1 MKKILLL
8 LVALLATTTVWAA
21 DFITD
26 VMVIGGSKSEVNSLK
41 NTYTSQG
48 WTVIDQDL
56 NAGAGSSSDYIYL
69 LYKAA
74 SNSGRDAGA
83 FITGFYISNA
93 SGTAP
98 DNVTHDGHTYT
109 LVSCD
114 GSDYFKDTKGDLNS
128 HCGAS
133 SAYIHLYYTKDNAE
147 NYSSTAVNSI
157 TFDATQSGAVG
168 VNGGSTGYDLNTGC
182 GSSSDYI
189 YMHAATAAKGWV
201 INSSSGNITG
211 YQGSKSSW
219 TSLTVPLNIDGV
231 QVTNFSGNVFSG
243 FSSLVTLAFYDNTI
257 VSQMPSMQGCTNFK
271 HVKTGSTNDKTPA
284 SMTSIPASAFMSTA
298 IENITLTSVTSI
310 GANAFNGC
318 SLSSVI
324 FSQSNVSIGDGAF
337 SNISSNCQIT
347 YPGSMNVWGHSKY
360 MYSPNLVVNGGSGSS
375 AWSCGWCGGNSSSN
389 NTLCWTLDAAGNL
402 KIDCADNS
410 WSNHPTNQVITTHN
424 WNKNKVINLTI
435 EHVYSIAQYE
445 FQDFYSNLVIVD
457 MKSGVTSIGNYA
469 FNNCYKL
476 EKVYLPSCL
485 ESIGE
490 NAFRNCE
497 LLTDLFFNG
506 TQQQWGNV
514 TKATGWNNY
523 VSDDFTEHWR
533 CTVTFNAN
541 GHGTAPAS
549 QTLWSNYDKATTPT
563 APTANGY
570 IFQGWYTEAACT
582 NQWDFNTVV
591 PGDMTLYAKWG
602 LAQYTFNSETGELT
616 LNWGEFNK
624 DNKWGNDVPAS
635 AVTSVT
641 ATSQVSFT
649 GDCSQ
654 LFKDFSYCTSIDL
667 NSVNT
672 SNVTNMRSM
681 FENCGRLTSL
691 DISNWNT
698 GNVTNM
704 SRMFNSFSISINP
717 LNISGWNT
725 SKVTDMSEMFSNCR
739 IYNNPLD
746 ISNWDTGNVTTMSNM
761 FELFQNNYPL
771 DLSGW
776 NTSKVTDMTW
786 MFMTCSLTPSI
797 NLSGWD
803 TGNVMSM
810 MYMFIGCA
818 SLTTIYTTTS
828 WNAENVE
835 YSNYMFDGC
844 NNLVGGMGTTYDENH
859 VDKEYGRI
867 DHGTDLPGY
876 LTGVFTLTLPVD
888 VTASATPV
896 FSVVDTAYYTAGT
909 TVALTYNGNVP
920 EGKIV
925 VFAVNST
932 AIEGNTFEMP
942 LDNVT
947 ITATVTDPPQYTF
960 NSETGELALLWGEF
974 NKDNKWGDDVPARAV
989 KSVTATSDV
998 SFTGD
1003 CSELFYNFESCESMD
1018 LNNVNTSAMTNA
1030 SEMFYYCVSLTSLN
1044 ISNWNTGNVTNMGG
1058 MFYCCINMT
1067 SFDISGWNTAN
1078 VTNMEE
1084 LFEDCYSLTSLD
1096 LSDWNTSNVTNLS
1109 YMFYYCSSMTSFDV
1123 SGWNTANVTNM
1134 EGLFGGCSSLTSL
1147 DISDWNTSNVTN
1159 LSYMFNYCS
1168 SMASFDILGWNTAN
1182 VTKMEGLFANCSSLT
1197 SLDLSGWDTGNVINM
1212 ASMFYGCSNLT
1223 TIYVGA
1229 GWSTEKVTAS
1239 GFMFDDCTSLVGGMG
1254 TTYDMY
1260 HTNKEYAH
1268 IDGGLANPGYLSAK
1282 TPRYTYD
1289 STTGA
1294 LSLNWGTFN
1303 KDDKWG
1309 SEVIA
1314 TAVTSVTATSD
1325 VSFTGDCS
1333 ELFKGFSNCTSM
1345 DLNNVNTS
1353 SVTNMSNMFEN
1364 CSSLTSLDLSNWN
1377 TDDVNILN
1385 NMFKSCTSLRNV
1397 DVSNFNTSMVYT
1409 MYSMFQD
1416 CSSLVR
1422 LDLSGWDTRNG
1433 TDMARMF
1440 CGCSKLRTICVG
1452 GGWTTQ
1458 FVFDSNSMFYGCTS
1472 LVGGMGTT
1480 YDPNHTDKEY
1490 AHLDGGPDN
1499 PGYFSDA
1506 NAVVVVPGDVNGDG
1520 EVTTVDI
1527 TAIYNY
1533 LLNGDETFITTSDV
1547 DGDGFIT
1554 TGDITFIY
1562 NILLGN

>member
-8 LVALLATTTVWAA
+8 LVALFATSTVWAA

-41 NTYTSQG
+41 TTYTNQG

-56 NAGAGSSSDYIYL
+56 NAGCGSGSDYIYM
-69 LYKAA
+69 LYKTG
-74 SNSGRDAGA
+74 SNTSQDAGA
-83 FITGFYISNA
+83 FITDFYISTE
-93 SGTAP
+93 SGTVP
-98 DNVTHDGHTYT
+98 DNVIYNGRTYT
-109 LVSCD
+109 IVPCD
-114 GSDYFKDTKGDLNS
+114 GSTYFKNNKGDLNS
-128 HCGAS
+128 HCGS
-133 SAYIHLYYTKDNAE
+133 GSAYIHLYYSKDDNV
-147 NYSSTAVNSI
+147 NYRSSAVTSI
-157 TFDATQSGAVG
+157 TFNDTQSGAIG
-168 VNGGSTGYDLNTGC
+168 ESGSDTGYDLNAGC
-182 GSSSDYI
+182 GSGSAYI
-189 YMHAATAAKGWV
+189 YMHAATAAKGWTV
-201 INSSSGNITG
+201 STNSDNSECIITG
-211 YQGSKSSW
+211 YQGTKTNK
-219 TSLTVPLNIDGV
+219 TSITVPLYIDGV
-231 QVTNFSGNVFSG
+231 QVANFDGPVFSG
-243 FSSLVTLAFYDNTI
+243 FTKLETLAFYDNTI

-298 IENITLTSVTSI
+298 IENITLTSVTSV
-310 GANAFNGC
+310 GANAFDGC

-360 MYSPNLVVNGGSGSS
+360 MYSPSLVVNGGSGSS

-476 EKVYLPSCL
+476 EKVYH
-485 ESIGE
+485 
-490 NAFRNCE
+490 AFRNCE
-497 LLTDLFFNG
+497 LLTDLYFDGFEE
-506 TQQQWGNV
+506 QWNNV
-514 TKATGWNNY
+514 TKATNWNNY

-533 CTVTFNAN
+533 CTVTFNTN
-541 GHGTAPAS
+541 GHGTAPAA
-549 QTLWSNYDKATTPT
+549 QTLWSNQDKATVPT

-570 IFQGWYTEAACT
+570 IFQGWYTEAACI

-591 PGDMTLYAKWG
+591 PGDMTLYAKWDVR
-602 LAQYTFNSETGELT
+602 YTFNSTTGELA
-616 LNWGEFNK
+616 LIKGEFNK
-624 DNKWGNDVPAS
+624 DNKWGGDVPAE

-649 GDCSQ
+649 GDCSY
-654 LFKDFSYCTSIDL
+654 LFMDFNHCTSMEL

-672 SNVTNMRSM
+672 STVTNMNRM
-681 FENCGRLTSL
+681 FKNCSLLTSLNISSWNTANVTDMSDMFLGCEILTSL
-691 DISNWNT
+691 DISSWNT
-698 GNVTNM
+698 ANVISM
-704 SRMFNSFSISINP
+704 SFMFMDCSH
-717 LNISGWNT
+717 LT
-725 SKVTDMSEMFSNCR
+725 S
-739 IYNNPLD
+739 LD
-746 ISNWDTGNVTTMSNM
+746 ITGWDTGNVEFMNYM
-761 FELFQNNYPL
+761 FTNCLSLTSL

-776 NTSKVTDMTW
+776 NITRVNQMDLMFAYCNQLTSLD
-786 MFMTCSLTPSI
+786 
-797 NLSGWD
+797 LSGWD
-803 TGNVMSM
+803 THMVYN
-810 MYMFIGCA
+810 MFGMFEGC
-818 SLTTIYTTTS
+818 SSLKSVNLSGWVGRWTMNKMFQNCNQLTTIYTTTS
-828 WNAENVE
+828 WYTGNVDDS
-835 YSNYMFDGC
+835 SNMFSGC
-844 NNLVGGMGTTYDENH
+844 TKLVGGMGTTYDENH
-859 VDKEYGRI
+859 TDKEYARI
-867 DHGTDLPGY
+867 DHGAEQPGY
-876 LTGVFTLTLPVD
+876 FTGVFKLILPED
-888 VTASATPV
+888 VTTSATPV
-896 FSVVDTAYYTAGT
+896 CTIGDSIYYAAGT

-925 VFAVNST
+925 VFAVNGT

-1109 YMFYYCSSMTSFDV
+1109 YMF
-1123 SGWNTANVTNM
+1123 
-1134 EGLFGGCSSLTSL
+1134 
-1147 DISDWNTSNVTN
+1147 
-1159 LSYMFNYCS
+1159 NYCS

-1182 VTKMEGLFANCSSLT
+1182 VTNMSGMFENCTGLT
-1197 SLDLSGWDTGNVINM
+1197 TLDLSGWDTGNVT
-1212 ASMFYGCSNLT
+1212 SMYAMFRDCSYLT

-1229 GWSTEKVTAS
+1229 DWSTEKVTAS
-1239 GFMFDDCTSLVGGMG
+1239 GFMFEDCTSLVGGMG

-1314 TAVTSVTATSD
+1314 NDVTSVTATSD

-1333 ELFKGFSNCTSM
+1333 ELFKGFGNCTSM

-1353 SVTNMSNMFEN
+1353 SVTSMSNMFEN

-1433 TDMARMF
+1433 TDMASMF
-1440 CGCSKLRTICVG
+1440 SGCSKLRTICVG
-1452 GGWTTQ
+1452 GGWTTR

-1506 NAVVVVPGDVNGDG
+1506 NAVVVVPGDVDGDG

>member
-98 DNVTHDGHTYT
+98 DNVTHGGHTYT

-114 GSDYFKDTKGDLNS
+114 GSDYFKGTKGDLNS

-157 TFDATQSGAVG
+157 SFDATQSGAVG

-298 IENITLTSVTSI
+298 IENITLTSVTSV

-375 AWSCGWCGGNSSSN
+375 AWNCGWCGGNSSSN

-445 FQDFYSNLVIVD
+445 FQSYTNLVTLDV
-457 MKSGVTSIGNYA
+457 KSGVTNIGNFA
-469 FNNCYKL
+469 FNSCTKL

-485 ESIGE
+485 TSIGE
-490 NAFRNCE
+490 YAFRNCE

-514 TKATGWNNY
+514 TKGTGWNNY

-533 CTVTFNAN
+533 CTVTFNTN
-541 GHGTAPAS
+541 GHGTAPAA
-549 QTLWSNYDKATTPT
+549 QTLWSNQDKATVPT

-570 IFQGWYTEAACT
+570 IFQGWYTEAACI

-591 PGDMTLYAKWG
+591 PGDMTLHAKWDVR
-602 LAQYTFNSETGELT
+602 YTFNSTTGELA
-616 LNWGEFNK
+616 LIKGEFNK
-624 DNKWGNDVPAS
+624 DNKWGGDVPAE

-649 GDCSQ
+649 GDCSE

-681 FENCGRLTSL
+681 FENCVRLTSLNISSWNTANVTDMSDMFMGCEILTSL
-691 DISNWNT
+691 DISSWNT
-698 GNVTNM
+698 ANVISM
-704 SRMFNSFSISINP
+704 SFMFMDCSH
-717 LNISGWNT
+717 LT
-725 SKVTDMSEMFSNCR
+725 S
-739 IYNNPLD
+739 LD
-746 ISNWDTGNVTTMSNM
+746 ITGWDTGNVESMDHM
-761 FELFQNNYPL
+761 FTNCLSLTSL

-776 NTSKVTDMTW
+776 NITRVNQMDLMFAYCNQLTSLD
-786 MFMTCSLTPSI
+786 
-797 NLSGWD
+797 LSGWD
-803 TGNVMSM
+803 THMVYN
-810 MYMFIGCA
+810 MFGMFEGC
-818 SLTTIYTTTS
+818 SSLKSVNLSGWVGRWTMNKMFQNCNQLTTIYTTTS
-828 WNAENVE
+828 WYTGNVD
-835 YSNYMFDGC
+835 YSSGMFSGC
-844 NNLVGGMGTTYDENH
+844 TKLVGGMGTTYDENH
-859 VDKEYGRI
+859 TDKEYARI
-867 DHGTDLPGY
+867 DHGAEQPGY
-876 LTGVFTLTLPVD
+876 FTGVFKLILPED
-888 VTASATPV
+888 VTTSATPV
-896 FSVVDTAYYTAGT
+896 CTIGDSIYYAAGT
-909 TVALTYNGNVP
+909 PVTLTYTGNVP
-920 EGKIV
+920 EGYAPKYS
-925 VFAVNST
+925 VNGT
-932 AIEGNTFEMP
+932 AIEGNTFQMP
-942 LDNVT
+942 LDD
-947 ITATVTDPPQYTF
+947 ATVTVELQELRYTYD
-960 NSETGELALLWGEF
+960 SATGTLALLRGEF
-974 NKDNKWGDDVPARAV
+974 NKDNKWGDDVPASAV
-989 KSVTATSDV
+989 TSVTATSEV

-1003 CSELFYNFESCESMD
+1003 CSQLFYNFESCESMD
-1018 LNNVNTSAMTNA
+1018 LNHVNTSAMTSA
-1030 SEMFYYCVSLTSLN
+1030 CEMFMQCEALTTLN
-1044 ISNWNTGNVTNMGG
+1044 ISSWNTSAVTNMTG
-1058 MFYCCINMT
+1058 MFFYCSSMK
-1067 SFDISGWNTAN
+1067 SFDISGWNTASVTSMESMFSFCDSLTSLNLSGWNMGN
-1078 VTNMEE
+1078 VTNMSE
-1084 LFEDCYSLTSLD
+1084 
-1096 LSDWNTSNVTNLS
+1096 
-1109 YMFYYCSSMTSFDV
+1109 MFYYCSSMTSFDI
-1123 SGWNTANVTNM
+1123 SGWNTTNVTNM
-1134 EGLFGGCSSLTSL
+1134 SG
-1147 DISDWNTSNVTN
+1147 
-1159 LSYMFNYCS
+1159 MF
-1168 SMASFDILGWNTAN
+1168 
-1182 VTKMEGLFANCSSLT
+1182 ENCTGLT
-1197 SLDLSGWDTGNVINM
+1197 SLDLSGWDTGNVT
-1212 ASMFYGCSNLT
+1212 SMYAMFRGCSYLT

-1229 GWSTEKVTAS
+1229 DWSTEKVTRS
-1239 GFMFDDCTSLVGGMG
+1239 GFMFDGCTSLVGGMG

-1303 KDDKWG
+1303 NGDKWG

-1325 VSFTGDCS
+1325 VSFMGDCS

-1364 CSSLTSLDLSNWN
+1364 CSSLTSLDFSNWN

-1397 DVSNFNTSMVYT
+1397 DISNFNTSMVYT
-1409 MYSMFQD
+1409 MYSMFEG

-1433 TDMARMF
+1433 TDMSRMF
-1440 CGCSKLRTICVG
+1440 CGCSKLRTIYVG

-1458 FVFDSNSMFYGCTS
+1458 IALSSNSMFYGCTS

-1480 YDPNHTDKEY
+1480 YDPSHTDKEY
-1490 AHLDGGPDN
+1490 AHIDGGPDN
-1499 PGYFSDA
+1499 PGYFTDA
-1506 NAVVVVPGDVNGDG
+1506 NPVVVVPGDVDGDG

-1547 DGDGFIT
+1547 DGDGYIT

>member
-98 DNVTHDGHTYT
+98 DNVTHGGHTYT

-114 GSDYFKDTKGDLNS
+114 GSDYFKGTKGDLNS

-157 TFDATQSGAVG
+157 SFDATQSGAVG

-298 IENITLTSVTSI
+298 IENITLTSVTSV

-375 AWSCGWCGGNSSSN
+375 AWNCGWCGGNSSSN

-445 FQDFYSNLVIVD
+445 FQSYTNLVTLDV
-457 MKSGVTSIGNYA
+457 KSGVTNIGNFA
-469 FNNCYKL
+469 FNSCTKL

-485 ESIGE
+485 TSIGE
-490 NAFRNCE
+490 YAFRNCE

-514 TKATGWNNY
+514 TKGTGWNNY

-533 CTVTFNAN
+533 CTVTFNTN
-541 GHGTAPAS
+541 GHGTAPAA
-549 QTLWSNYDKATTPT
+549 QTLWSNQDKATVPT

-570 IFQGWYTEAACT
+570 IFQGWYTEAACI

-591 PGDMTLYAKWG
+591 PGDMTLYAKWDVR
-602 LAQYTFNSETGELT
+602 YTFNSTTGELA
-616 LNWGEFNK
+616 LIKGEFNK
-624 DNKWGNDVPAS
+624 DNKWGGDVPAE

-649 GDCSQ
+649 GDCSE

-681 FENCGRLTSL
+681 FENCVRLTSLNISSWNTANVTDMSDMFMGCEILTSL
-691 DISNWNT
+691 DISSWNT
-698 GNVTNM
+698 ANVISM
-704 SRMFNSFSISINP
+704 SFMFMDCSH
-717 LNISGWNT
+717 LT
-725 SKVTDMSEMFSNCR
+725 S
-739 IYNNPLD
+739 LD
-746 ISNWDTGNVTTMSNM
+746 ITGWDTGNVESMDHM
-761 FELFQNNYPL
+761 FTNCLSLTSL

-776 NTSKVTDMTW
+776 NITRVNQMDLMFAYCNQLTSLD
-786 MFMTCSLTPSI
+786 
-797 NLSGWD
+797 LSGWD
-803 TGNVMSM
+803 THMVYN
-810 MYMFIGCA
+810 MFGMFEGC
-818 SLTTIYTTTS
+818 SSLKSVNLSGWVGRWTMNKMFQNCNQLTTIYTTTS
-828 WNAENVE
+828 WYTGNVDNS
-835 YSNYMFDGC
+835 SNMFSGC
-844 NNLVGGMGTTYDENH
+844 TKLVGGMGTTYDENH
-859 VDKEYGRI
+859 SDKEYARI
-867 DHGTDLPGY
+867 DHGAEQPGY
-876 LTGVFTLTLPVD
+876 FTGVFKLILPED
-888 VTASATPV
+888 VTTSATPV
-896 FSVVDTAYYTAGT
+896 CTIGDSIYYAAGT
-909 TVALTYNGNVP
+909 PVTLTYTGNVP
-920 EGKIV
+920 EGYVPKYS
-925 VFAVNST
+925 VNGT
-932 AIEGNTFEMP
+932 DIEGNTFQMP
-942 LDNVT
+942 LDD
-947 ITATVTDPPQYTF
+947 ATVTVELQELRYTYD
-960 NSETGELALLWGEF
+960 SATGTLALLRGEF
-974 NKDNKWGDDVPARAV
+974 NKDNKWGDDVPASAV
-989 KSVTATSDV
+989 TSVTATSEV

-1003 CSELFYNFESCESMD
+1003 CSQLFYNFESCESMD
-1018 LNNVNTSAMTNA
+1018 LNHVNTSAMTSA
-1030 SEMFYYCVSLTSLN
+1030 CEMFMQCEALTTLN
-1044 ISNWNTGNVTNMGG
+1044 ISSWNTSAVTNMTG
-1058 MFYCCINMT
+1058 MFFYCSSMK
-1067 SFDISGWNTAN
+1067 SFDISGWNTASVTSMESMFSFCDSLTSLNLSGWNMGN
-1078 VTNMEE
+1078 VTNMSE
-1084 LFEDCYSLTSLD
+1084 
-1096 LSDWNTSNVTNLS
+1096 
-1109 YMFYYCSSMTSFDV
+1109 MFYYCSSMTSFDI
-1123 SGWNTANVTNM
+1123 SGWNTTNVTNM
-1134 EGLFGGCSSLTSL
+1134 SG
-1147 DISDWNTSNVTN
+1147 
-1159 LSYMFNYCS
+1159 MF
-1168 SMASFDILGWNTAN
+1168 
-1182 VTKMEGLFANCSSLT
+1182 ENCTGLT
-1197 SLDLSGWDTGNVINM
+1197 SLDLSGWDTGNVT
-1212 ASMFYGCSNLT
+1212 SMYAMFRGCSYLT

-1229 GWSTEKVTAS
+1229 DWSTEKVTRS
-1239 GFMFDDCTSLVGGMG
+1239 GFMFDGCTSLVGGMG

-1303 KDDKWG
+1303 NGDKWG

-1325 VSFTGDCS
+1325 VSFMGDCS

-1364 CSSLTSLDLSNWN
+1364 CSSLTSLDFSNWN

-1397 DVSNFNTSMVYT
+1397 DISNFNTSMVYT
-1409 MYSMFQD
+1409 MYSMFEG

-1433 TDMARMF
+1433 TDMSRMF
-1440 CGCSKLRTICVG
+1440 CGCSKLRTIYVG

-1458 FVFDSNSMFYGCTS
+1458 IALSSNSMFYGCTS

-1480 YDPNHTDKEY
+1480 YDPSHTDKEY
-1490 AHLDGGPDN
+1490 AHIDGGPDN
-1499 PGYFSDA
+1499 PGYFTDP
-1506 NAVVVVPGDVNGDG
+1506 NAVVVVPGDVDGDG

-1547 DGDGFIT
+1547 DGDGYIT